1 MSIFNDKTLKSVA
14 DIAAKIMGE
23 SSHGT
28 KPEGE
33 KEKKLAALAHPKDKI
48 THKDVLVGRGVLK
61 KEARENVDEAIS
73 NKSMS
78 SQAKTTIK
86 HVDNPSVQDRMDAHD
101 IKPGISGY
109 RDRIDYLKRMKQ
121 MGKLK
126 NEEAEQ
132 VDESVWDYKNSA
144 TAKKTG
150 ETTRTGHDIRKTT
163 TGTVYTKRAAEE
175 KPESEEPKSR
185 KKQKLG
191 ATSNLMSDEE
201 FKKKH
206 GMSRKNYE
214 RMQSGVKIGESFCDM
229 LEAYTEH
236 GLKAFA
242 SLKEEPDNEQFTK
255 ELKDQIASMSGK
267 KKQPSVAAPATQG
280 VKQMPEEFDGLSIEE
295 IEDFM
300 MSEDFEQLD
309 EISKKTLGDYI
320 KKASHDVATK
330 GAIVRQ
336 FSNDAEAKKKEHGGT
351 TGAVRELSAKADKV
365 FNKSWKRR
373 QNMAKA
379 VDRLTKE
386 EAEQLDELSKA
397 TLKSYKDKA
406 YDDADRRY
414 QKDASLGRSA
424 GALKQLKA
432 KTNTQNIRSYSGLGQ
447 TGSVLAKHH
456 PDLHKQIGHIYDTLQ
471 ARRKEDMK
479 KFELRHQGIERAEE
493 RLSRK
498 PKKVR
503 KEEFELDERTLSE
516 PEMKKR
522 EEYVK
527 GMKKKLSSFKD
538 RYGDRAK
545 EVMYAVATKQA
556 KKDA

>member
-1 MSIFNDKTLKSVA
+1 MVLTYTLLWTGKKLLDKQKQRRQQMSIFNDKTLKSVA

-28 KPEGE
+28 KPEDE

-175 KPESEEPKSR
+175 KPENEEPKSR

-280 VKQMPEEFDGLSIEE
+280 VKQMPEEV
-295 IEDFM
+295 
-300 MSEDFEQLD
+300 EQID
-309 EISKKTLGDYI
+309 EISKKTLGNYV
-320 KKASHDVATK
+320 KAAANDVAAKAAAT
-330 GAIVRQ
+330 RQ
-336 FSNDAEAKKKEHGGT
+336 FSNDAQAAKKNDDFTAQKRNSD
-351 TGAVRELSAKADKV
+351 AADRV
-365 FNKSWKRR
+365 FAKSWKRR

-386 EAEQLDELSKA
+386 E
-397 TLKSYKDKA
+397 T
-406 YDDADRRY
+406 
-414 QKDASLGRSA
+414 
-424 GALKQLKA
+424 
-432 KTNTQNIRSYSGLGQ
+432 
-447 TGSVLAKHH
+447 
-456 PDLHKQIGHIYDTLQ
+456 
-471 ARRKEDMK
+471 
-479 KFELRHQGIERAEE
+479 
-493 RLSRK
+493 
-498 PKKVR
+498 
-503 KEEFELDERTLSE
+503 ELDERTLSE

-527 GMKKKLSSFKD
+527 GMKKKLSGFKD

-545 EVMYAVATKQA
+545 EVIYATATKMA
-556 KKDA
+556 KDE